1 MWKTFRSPRKEGER
15 GEEKRK
21 RKKKE
26 RGKKGGK
33 VAPSSSP
40 LSTECNRQ
48 YQRKYYICMTT
59 MVSVLLQEGLRCRFG
74 GCSHDTAAIT
84 MV

>member
-1 MWKTFRSPRKEGER
+1 VSDYTAILNSPLFTLSPLISAGGFRSCWWKTFRSPRKGGER

-40 LSTECNRQ
+40 LST
-48 YQRKYYICMTT
+48 
-59 MVSVLLQEGLRCRFG
+59 
-74 GCSHDTAAIT
+74 
-84 MV
+84 

>member
-1 MWKTFRSPRKEGER
+1 MLVEDFRSPRKGGER

-40 LSTECNRQ
+40 LSIVCNRQ
-48 YQRKYYICMTT
+48 YWRKYYICMTS
-59 MVSVLLQEGLRCRFG
+59 MVAVLLQDMYER
-74 GCSHDTAAIT
+74 
-84 MV
+84 V